1 MPDTVLIAK
10 WIGRKMNFSV
20 MAEAISWP
28 TPGLVSAL
36 DSGSHNDMDIYS
48 FIHSGLAIA
57 DYFVQAAETGIRF
70 ALEANLS
77 QLYPLLQELGLQAE
91 KDMFEATG
99 GVNTHKGMIFHGVL
113 LCAAAGICYIRHNSL
128 VPAQVCYYVSKIAE
142 RDMLMQ
148 LSEAKR
154 ITEKCPTVGLRAYRQ
169 WGIQGVR
176 GEVKDGYNHVL
187 DVGLPALKDALE
199 RKGDLRE
206 AIIHTL
212 LSLMSVTED
221 TTLLNR
227 EFDYKRISYV
237 QLYAQKVLD
246 LGGVFTVQ
254 GKKLLEEMEWDFKK
268 KSLSPG
274 GSADLVAV
282 SLALQLWE
290 TGYIQG
296 GIGQDEANL
305 RAKGKAPSFA

>member
-1 MPDTVLIAK
+1 
-10 WIGRKMNFSV
+10 
-20 MAEAISWP
+20 
-28 TPGLVSAL
+28 
-36 DSGSHNDMDIYS
+36 
-48 FIHSGLAIA
+48 
-57 DYFVQAAETGIRF
+57 
-70 ALEANLS
+70 
-77 QLYPLLQELGLQAE
+77 
-91 KDMFEATG
+91 
-99 GVNTHKGMIFHGVL
+99 MIFHGVL

-268 KSLSPG
+268 VFESWRIG
-274 GSADLVAV
+274 RFGCGF
-282 SLALQLWE
+282 LALQLWE